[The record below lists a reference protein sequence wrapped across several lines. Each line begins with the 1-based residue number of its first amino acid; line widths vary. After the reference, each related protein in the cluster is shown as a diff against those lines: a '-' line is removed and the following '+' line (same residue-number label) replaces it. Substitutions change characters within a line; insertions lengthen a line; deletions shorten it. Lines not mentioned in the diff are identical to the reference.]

1 LKKNKNW
8 KLVLLFVVIV
18 YIFEAFF
25 LFMKKTQE
33 KNRTVS
39 QIVKG

>member
-1 LKKNKNW
+1 
-8 KLVLLFVVIV
+8 
-18 YIFEAFF
+18 
-25 LFMKKTQE
+25 MKKTQE